1 MPIWLLSPSRISVAD
16 TVFDDDDNPPRI
28 SILTVLFFAHEGLGT
43 RPEQ

>member
-1 MPIWLLSPSRISVAD
+1 MLIWLLPEWRISVAD

-43 RPEQ
+43 GPEQ